1 MLEEKLNNLP
11 STPGVYQ
18 FKDSTGKVIYVGK
31 AKILKNRVRQY
42 FHTKPSYGR
51 ISAMVSKISDLELIQ
66 TDSEIEAL
74 ILELNLIKE
83 LKPRYNVNL
92 KDDKTYPYIVITNEP
107 FPRIFPT
114 RTKRTDGSKYFGP
127 YTDVKTMRYALK
139 SIRDIFQIR
148 SCNLNLTEQS
158 IKEKKFK
165 ICLDYHIHKCEGPCE
180 GFISKETYNDT
191 INHVSKL
198 LNGKTASLVSELRN
212 KMQEYSEKFMF
223 EQAAKTRDKIESIN
237 VYTSRQKMITDDFI
251 DRDVFA
257 FEKEDN
263 DGCAMVLKIRDGKV
277 IGKTH
282 YYVNNVIDEDESKIL
297 ENIITNH
304 YNKTDY
310 IPEEIYTDKE
320 LENKELLEE
329 WLRKTKTSK
338 VEIIIPK
345 IGEKAKL
352 ISMVKAN
359 ARLMLEELKL
369 AKIKKEF
376 TVPSLEALKRDLNL
390 KKSPKKIECFDI
402 SHIQGTD
409 TVASMVVFTDAK
421 PRKSEYRKFKIRSV
435 SNETG
440 TPDDFLSMREVIHR
454 RYKRLLEENTPLPDL
469 IIIDGGKGQL
479 SSAVTVLQSIGIK
492 ISNDSSADISGSN
505 KNSLSVI
512 GLAKR
517 LEEVYIPNIS
527 DPLNIPKTSSGL
539 RLLQRIRDE
548 AHRFAVTFHRS
559 LRDKRTLT
567 SELTAI
573 PGIGEKTSI
582 KLLTEFGSIE
592 SIKNLIESSPADIEN
607 ISGKKTLN
615 ALKKYFEF
623 NIDEL

>member
-11 STPGVYQ
+11 LTPGVYQ
-18 FKDSTGKVIYVGK
+18 FKDSSGKVIYVGK
-31 AKILKNRVRQY
+31 AKILRNRVKQY
-42 FHTKPSYGR
+42 FHSKISYGR
-51 ISAMVSKISDLELIQ
+51 IPAMVSKISDLEIIQ

-114 RTKRTDGSKYFGP
+114 RTKRTDGSRYFGP

-158 IKEKKFK
+158 ISEKKFK

-180 GFISKETYNDT
+180 GLISKEIYNDT
-191 INHVSKL
+191 INHVAKL
-198 LNGKTASLVSELRN
+198 LNGKTSSLVNELRN

-237 VYTSRQKMITDDFI
+237 IYTSRQKMITDDFI

-257 FEKEDN
+257 LEKEDN
-263 DGCAMVLKIRDGKV
+263 DGCGMVLKIRDGKV

-282 YYVNNVIDEDESKIL
+282 YYVNNIMDEDESKVL

-310 IPEEIYTDKE
+310 IPEEIFTHKE

-329 WLRKTKTSK
+329 WLSKTKTSK
-338 VEIIIPK
+338 VEIVIPK

-369 AKIKKEF
+369 ARIKKEF

-390 KKSPKKIECFDI
+390 KKLPKKIECFDI

-409 TVASMVVFTDAK
+409 TVASMVVFRDAK
-421 PRKSEYRKFKIRSV
+421 PRKSEYRKFKIQSV
-435 SNETG
+435 TNETG

-479 SSAVTVLQSIGIK
+479 SSAVMVLQSIGIK
-492 ISNDSSADISGSN
+492 ILNNSAEDNSGLH
-505 KNSLSVI
+505 KNSLSLI

-517 LEEVYIPNIS
+517 LEEVFIPNVPE
-527 DPLNIPKTSSGL
+527 PLNIPKTSSGI
-539 RLLQRIRDE
+539 RLLQRVRDE

-573 PGIGEKTSI
+573 PGIGEKTSK
-582 KLLTEFGSIE
+582 KLLTNFGSLE
-592 SIKNLIESSPADIEN
+592 KIKYMMENSPADIEN
-607 ISGKKTLN
+607 IAGKKTLTS
-615 ALKKYFEF
+615 LKKYFEI
-623 NIDEL
+623 NISEL

>member
-42 FHTKPSYGR
+42 FHSKPVYGR
-51 ISAMVSKISDLELIQ
+51 ISAMIGKISDIELIQ

-114 RTKRTDGSKYFGP
+114 RNKRTDGSRYFGP

-148 SCNLNLTEQS
+148 SCSLNLTEQS

-180 GFISKETYNDT
+180 GYISKETYNDT
-191 INHVSKL
+191 INHVAKL
-198 LNGKTASLVSELRN
+198 LNGKTSSLVNELKN

-237 VYTSRQKMITDDFI
+237 IYTSRQKMVTEDVI

-257 FEKEDN
+257 LEKEDN
-263 DGCAMVLKIRDGKV
+263 DGCGMVLKIRDGKV

-282 YYVNNVIDEDESKIL
+282 YYVNNILEEEESKIL
-297 ENIITNH
+297 ENVITNH

-310 IPEEIYTDKE
+310 IPEEIFTDKE

-329 WLRKTKTSK
+329 WLGKTKKSK

-369 AKIKKEF
+369 AKMKKEF
-376 TVPSLEALKRDLNL
+376 TAPSLEALKRDLNL
-390 KKSPKKIECFDI
+390 KKIPKTIECFDI

-409 TVASMVVFTDAK
+409 TVASMVVFRDAK

-479 SSAVTVLQSIGIK
+479 SSAVTVLKSVGIK
-492 ISNDSSADISGSN
+492 ILNDTEVDNSGSN

-517 LEEVYIPNIS
+517 LEEVYIPS
-527 DPLNIPKTSSGL
+527 VSEPHNIPKTSSGI
-539 RLLQRIRDE
+539 RLLQRVRDE

-559 LRDKRTLT
+559 LRDKRTLA

-573 PGIGEKTSI
+573 PGIGEKTSK

-592 SIKNLIESSPADIEN
+592 NIRKLIEKSPSDIEN
-607 ISGKKTLN
+607 LAGKKTLN
-615 ALKKYFEF
+615 SLKKYFEF
-623 NIDEL
+623 NTEEI

>member
-51 ISAMVSKISDLELIQ
+51 ISAMVSKISDIELIQ

-212 KMQEYSEKFMF
+212 KMQEYSENFMF

-282 YYVNNVIDEDESKIL
+282 YYVNNVIEEDEAKIL

-310 IPEEIYTDKE
+310 IPEEIFTDKE
-320 LENKELLEE
+320 PENKELLEE
-329 WLRKTKTSK
+329 WLRTTKTSK

-369 AKIKKEF
+369 AKLKKEF

-409 TVASMVVFTDAK
+409 TVASMVVFRDAK

-492 ISNDSSADISGSN
+492 ILNDSSSDNSGSN

-527 DPLNIPKTSSGL
+527 DPLNIPKTSSGI
-539 RLLQRIRDE
+539 RLIQRIRDE

-573 PGIGEKTSI
+573 PGIGEKTSN

-592 SIKNLIESSPADIEN
+592 SIKNLIETSPADIEK
-607 ISGKKTLN
+607 IAGKKTLN
-615 ALKKYFEF
+615 SLKKYFEF

>member
-11 STPGVYQ
+11 SSPGVYQ

-31 AKILKNRVRQY
+31 AKSLKNRVRQY
-42 FHTKPSYGR
+42 FHTKQSYGR
-51 ISAMVSKISDLELIQ
+51 ISVMVSKISDLELIQ

-114 RTKRTDGSKYFGP
+114 RTKRTDGSRYFGP

-148 SCNLNLTEQS
+148 SCNLNLAEQS

-180 GFISKETYNDT
+180 GFISKEIYNDT

-198 LNGKTASLVSELRN
+198 LNGKTASLVNELRN

-263 DGCAMVLKIRDGKV
+263 DGCGMVLKIRDGKV

-282 YYVNNVIDEDESKIL
+282 YYVNNVIEEDDAKIL

-310 IPEEIYTDKE
+310 IPEEIFTDKE
-320 LENKELLEE
+320 PENKELLEE
-329 WLRKTKTSK
+329 WLRTTKTSK
-338 VEIIIPK
+338 VEIVIPK

-369 AKIKKEF
+369 AKLKKEF

-390 KKSPKKIECFDI
+390 KKPPKKIECFDI
-402 SHIQGTD
+402 SHIQ
-409 TVASMVVFTDAK
+409 
-421 PRKSEYRKFKIRSV
+421 
-435 SNETG
+435 
-440 TPDDFLSMREVIHR
+440 H
-454 RYKRLLEENTPLPDL
+454 LL
-469 IIIDGGKGQL
+469 
-479 SSAVTVLQSIGIK
+479 
-492 ISNDSSADISGSN
+492 
-505 KNSLSVI
+505 
-512 GLAKR
+512 
-517 LEEVYIPNIS
+517 
-527 DPLNIPKTSSGL
+527 
-539 RLLQRIRDE
+539 
-548 AHRFAVTFHRS
+548 
-559 LRDKRTLT
+559 
-567 SELTAI
+567 
-573 PGIGEKTSI
+573 
-582 KLLTEFGSIE
+582 KL
-592 SIKNLIESSPADIEN
+592 
-607 ISGKKTLN
+607 
-615 ALKKYFEF
+615 
-623 NIDEL
+623 